1 MQPISS
7 IWGRLAFLP
16 VTLSTSVVQTANRT
30 LPELLPLITWLGQCL
45 PRLSAVKDPHTHTPT
60 PTSYSPLWKE
70 VTMHNPHLRGRDWC
84 SSPHRGLPPQLGSW
98 CCGRSPR
105 GMPVVYTLPPW
116 GLSIHV
122 KHQNPSAQEDF
133 CSPPFHYLIQSFV
146 SVWTHGC
153 LFYTLGYNPMFF
165 CFVLFFL
172 QIVLTGCRELF
183 QLVSLSFWYTHQVL
197 FCFFNTAFWHYV
209 LYYLCVFC
217 SWPNVSCFSRHSGF
231 FYWRMVLEIGI
242 WATRPTGL
250 AFLLALSADKAKKDM
265 FI

>member
-1 MQPISS
+1 
-7 IWGRLAFLP
+7 
-16 VTLSTSVVQTANRT
+16 
-30 LPELLPLITWLGQCL
+30 
-45 PRLSAVKDPHTHTPT
+45 
-60 PTSYSPLWKE
+60 
-70 VTMHNPHLRGRDWC
+70 MHNPHLRGRDWC

-122 KHQNPSAQEDF
+122 KHQNPSAQVDF
-133 CSPPFHYLIQSFV
+133 LFPHFITWYSHLYQYGLMAVYFILWAIIQ
-146 SVWTHGC
+146 C
-153 LFYTLGYNPMFF
+153 CCFF
-165 CFVLFFL
+165 F